1 MSRNPDDEPKYK
13 REKWSG
19 DWKEDMSPSNRGAKT
34 STINWP
40 CENKNCDKYGTG
52 SHPWWQEHD
61 DEGRWLCIEC
71 QEKEY
76 GWRHH
81 SPELME
87 RQALMEEQARMK
99 QQALRVQ
106 AERSQVERENVAN
119 RAEAADEQAAQTLAQ
134 LPGFCPITQRFSSF
148 ANGQRP
154 GGPGAIRRCE
164 PCDLQWEAPLPILG
178 VCVRC
183 GGNVTDADEPGASNS
198 MEVDG

>member
-1 MSRNPDDEPKYK
+1 MSRNPDEPKYK

-106 AERSQVERENVAN
+106 AERSQVERENVVG
-119 RAEAADEQAAQTLAQ
+119 RAEAAAQQAAETFAQ
-134 LPGFCPITQRFSSF
+134 LPGFCPETRRFRNP
-148 ANGQRP
+148 AKGQGQ
-154 GGPGAIRRCE
+154 GGPGGIRRCE
-164 PCDLQWEAPLPILG
+164 RCKLEWEAPLPFLG
-178 VCVRC
+178 VCMQC
-183 GGNVTDADEPGASNS
+183 GGNVTDANKPEASN